1 MRRLRIAIDIDDT
14 LAANAEAV
22 VAFSNQRWG
31 TRLTVEDYTEHW
43 AQMWRID
50 LEELERRAQEFYD
63 SREMVSY
70 GHIGDS
76 REVLER
82 LADRHHLMIATARLT
97 QLKGDTLAWIE
108 EHFPGIFASTAV
120 YFADI
125 WNTVDDHSHKMT
137 KAELI
142 QQINADVLVDDQL
155 KHCLAVAER
164 GRRAILFGDY
174 AWNQANELP
183 DLVERCIS
191 WTEVEAAIERL
202 AIEGESA

>member
-1 MRRLRIAIDIDDT
+1 MRRLRIAIDVDDT

-76 REVLER
+76 QEVLER

-120 YFADI
+120 YFAGI
-125 WNTVDDHSHKMT
+125 RDDVQEESHKMT
-137 KAELI
+137 KAELVS
-142 QQINADVLVDDQL
+142 QIGADVLIDDQL
-155 KHCLAVAER
+155 KHCMAVAGE
-164 GRRAILFGDY
+164 GRHAILFGDY
-174 AWNQANELP
+174 AWNRAEELP
-183 DLVERCIS
+183 DFVTRCHS
-191 WTEVEAAIERL
+191 WREVEAAIDRI
-202 AIEGESA
+202 ANQ